1 MRLLGEEAAALR
13 AVFVRDLP
21 PLSGEA
27 VAMDVRGLLC
37 AAHNTPG
44 MLAGL
49 ADSSG
54 RIDCWHRAP
63 GIAPRACSLRS
74 P

>member
-1 MRLLGEEAAALR
+1 MAGRMRLLGEDADAALR
-13 AVFVRDLP
+13 AVFERDLP
-21 PLSGEA
+21 PLSGGA
-27 VAMDVRGLLC
+27 VAVDARGRLC
-37 AAHNTPG
+37 AAHNTLG

-63 GIAPRACSLRS
+63 DPD
-74 P
+74 PP